1 MPARNGHSSE
11 TTEAGGG
18 SPQEPLIDRQLELD
32 LLRQHIARVADTGT
46 GHAVLILGESGVGKS
61 RLAAE
66 AAAEA
71 RKRGMAVISVR
82 CLGRGAEPLLP
93 LKEALAAYL
102 GRTPDQ
108 IRRTLARAAPHLLDA
123 VPFIGAFLANI
134 GEKLAEGS
142 YSLKG
147 VYEELSR
154 VLIRATSGNAGL
166 FLLVDDLHAADPDTL
181 YFLNYL
187 FRKLRQ
193 VPVLVAA
200 TIQEEQLSD
209 YPELA
214 DLMAEWSAT
223 GHVTLTVVPLE
234 RAHVGE
240 YVRMVS
246 AAGEQADESIV
257 DRLFRLTGGN
267 PCFLREA
274 VNLITGSP
282 GSPLAEDVVLPRADA
297 ILRRR
302 LARADDMTR
311 HFLRAASVVL
321 DTSDEL
327 AAITYVMDGDTKNA
341 IAALNKAC
349 EIRLMREGPRGE
361 VSFVHALMQ
370 REVYA
375 EMGTNQRRYLHARA
389 GEWSGRNGAM
399 ASAAFHFEQAGQI
412 DQMVKAGYQAA
423 SQAERAGMYHT
434 ALMLYQKLRPHVS
447 IEELGPRLAG
457 VLIVLGDW
465 GEAEKLTGLLPV
477 EDSSVRLLRS
487 ELAFVRGDF
496 DGALAEAEMALID
509 RSAERVHVLIRLAD
523 IALYLG
529 DFSEAQRYGRSALDL
544 ASTSDASLRARCYGI
559 VAATEYFGGDIR
571 AAETR
576 FGDALELL
584 EGLSEADRDRVIHS
598 TILANLGTVAE
609 TRQEWAAAEHH
620 HREALR
626 LRREVADARGV
637 LQSLHALGR
646 ARLGAGDRD
655 EAERYF
661 AEAGQLAEGLGETLE
676 RAKIWHTRAELL
688 LRDGDASRAR
698 ELATSALAT
707 FTQSRTRYDITHAR
721 VTLSRAARASGQ
733 ERLAVQQGALAR
745 SAVQAMGYGLL
756 CVLYPE
762 DVFDLATRIDGALT
776 AYACGDALG
785 VPWESP
791 PGASAHATSGQIEQL
806 PAREGWPRGA
816 TSDDTALTVLVA
828 HHLADRDGD
837 GDPAAFLADLAEQE
851 AAIRSLGPTTTEAID
866 RYRRGDAAA
875 GSPGRATNGAA
886 MRALPIGWVLP
897 HDQAERRRQLT
908 IAMSRATHADPAALV
923 AACVIA
929 TCASWAL
936 ENASP
941 SMLLAAAAEEA
952 RQAAQ
957 AVTTEMRLAEML
969 TKVSAG
975 TWEPPAN
982 DQPGP
987 LRDSGRSA
995 AVRDPGHVAAQRA
1008 GGRSP
1013 ARRRYRYRRRARGQT
1028 DGRQP
1033 GRRAGTRRVAVAS
1046 AGRPARTGERHSG
1059 DRRRA
1064 GNYPRDSVRVRPSR
1078 VVLRGHSP

>member
-1 MPARNGHSSE
+1 MPH
-11 TTEAGGG
+11 
-18 SPQEPLIDRQLELD
+18 L
-32 LLRQHIARVADTGT
+32 
-46 GHAVLILGESGVGKS
+46 
-61 RLAAE
+61 
-66 AAAEA
+66 
-71 RKRGMAVISVR
+71 
-82 CLGRGAEPLLP
+82 
-93 LKEALAAYL
+93 
-102 GRTPDQ
+102 
-108 IRRTLARAAPHLLDA
+108 HLLDA
-123 VPFIGAFLANI
+123 VPFIGAFLASI

-142 YSLKG
+142 FSLRG

-154 VLIRATSGNAGL
+154 ILIKATSGNTGL

-240 YVRMVS
+240 YVRMMS

-267 PCFLREA
+267 PFFLREA
-274 VNLITGSP
+274 VSLITQSP
-282 GSPLAEDVVLPRADA
+282 GSPLAGDVVLPRADA

-327 AAITYVMDGDTKNA
+327 AAITYVMEGDTKDA

-349 EIRLMREGPRGE
+349 EIRLMREGPHGE

-375 EMGTNQRRYLHARA
+375 EMGANQRRYLHARA

-465 GEAEKLTGLLPV
+465 GEAEKLIGLLPV

-509 RSAERVHVLIRLAD
+509 SSAERVHVLIRLAD

-544 ASTSDASLRARCYGI
+544 SSTSDASLRARCYGI
-559 VAATEYFGGDIR
+559 VAATEYFGGDIQ

-584 EGLSEADRDRVIHS
+584 EDLPEADRDRVIHS

-661 AEAGQLAEGLGETLE
+661 TEAGQLAESLGETLE

-688 LRDGDASRAR
+688 LHDGDASRAQ
-698 ELATSALAT
+698 ELATSALET

-721 VTLSRAARASGQ
+721 VTLSRAALASGQ

-745 SAVQAMGYGLL
+745 SAVQVMGYGLL

-762 DVFDLATRIDGALT
+762 DVFDLAGRIDGALT

-785 VPWESP
+785 VPWENAP
-791 PGASAHATSGQIEQL
+791 IGATPSQIEQL

-816 TSDDTALTVLVA
+816 TSDDTALTLLVA

-851 AAIRSLGPTTTEAID
+851 PAIRGLGPTTTAAIE
-866 RYRRGDAAA
+866 RFRRGDEAAD
-875 GSPGRATNGAA
+875 SPGRATNGAA

-897 HDQAERRRQLT
+897 HDQAERRRQVT
-908 IAMSRATHADPAALV
+908 ITMSRATHADPAALV

-936 ENASP
+936 EGASP

-952 RQAAQ
+952 REAAQ
-957 AVTTEMRLAEML
+957 AVTTEARLAEML
-969 TKVSAG
+969 TQVSAG

-982 DQPGP
+982 GISLDPYDTVTAALWCATRATS
-987 LRDSGRSA
+987 LRSGLVSA
-995 AVRDPGHVAAQRA
+995 VQLGGDTDTVAALVGGLMGGKLTA
-1008 GGRSP
+1008 G
-1013 ARRRYRYRRRARGQT
+1013 Q
-1028 DGRQP
+1028 
-1033 GRRAGTRRVAVAS
+1033 V
-1046 AGRPARTGERHSG
+1046 RTELPWHRL
-1059 DRRRA
+1059 
-1064 GNYPRDSVRVRPSR
+1064 
-1078 VVLRGHSP
+1078 VVLPEPETAIAETATALATTRAIQSV

>member
-1 MPARNGHSSE
+1 MPIRNDRGSE
-11 TTEAGGG
+11 TTAGGE
-18 SPQEPLIDRQLELD
+18 SPQEPLIDRRLELD
-32 LLRQHIARVADTGT
+32 LLRQHIARVAETGK

-71 RKRGMAVISVR
+71 QKRGMAVISVR
-82 CLGRGAEPLLP
+82 CLGKGAEPLLP
-93 LKEALAAYL
+93 LKEALASYL

-123 VPFIGAFLANI
+123 VPFIGAFLASI

-142 YSLKG
+142 FSLRG

-154 VLIRATSGNAGL
+154 ILIRATSGNAGL
-166 FLLVDDLHAADPDTL
+166 FLLVDDLHAADLDTL

-193 VPVLVAA
+193 VPVLAVA

-214 DLMAEWSAT
+214 DLMAEWAAT
-223 GHVTLTVVPLE
+223 GHVIVTVVPLE

-240 YVRMVS
+240 YVRTMS
-246 AAGEQADESIV
+246 ALGEQADESIV

-267 PCFLREA
+267 PFFLREA
-274 VNLITGSP
+274 VSLLAQSP
-282 GSPLAEDVVLPRADA
+282 ESRLADDVALPRADA

-302 LARADDMTR
+302 LARADEMTR

-321 DTSDEL
+321 DTSEEL
-327 AAITYVMDGDTKNA
+327 APITYVMEGDTKDA

-349 EIRLMREGPRGE
+349 EIRLMREGPHGE
-361 VSFVHALMQ
+361 VSFVHALMH

-375 EMGTNQRRYLHARA
+375 EMGANQRRYLHARA
-389 GEWSGRNGAM
+389 GEWLERHGAM
-399 ASAAFHFEQAGQI
+399 ASAAFHFEQAGQSG
-412 DQMVKAGYQAA
+412 QMVKAGYQAA
-423 SQAERAGMYHT
+423 AQAERAGMYHT

-447 IEELGPRLAG
+447 IEELGPHLAG
-457 VLIVLGDW
+457 ALIVLGDW
-465 GEAEKLTGLLPV
+465 DEAEQLIGLLPV
-477 EDSSVRLLRS
+477 ADSRVRLLRS
-487 ELAFVRGDF
+487 QLAFVRGDF
-496 DGALAEAEMALID
+496 DGAQAEAEMALIGG
-509 RSAERVHVLIRLAD
+509 SAERVHVLIRLAD

-529 DFSEAQRYGRSALDL
+529 DFSEAQRYGRTALDL
-544 ASTSDASLRARCYGI
+544 ASTSDANLRARCEGI
-559 VAATEYFGGDIR
+559 VAATEYFGGDVP

-576 FGDALELL
+576 FRDALELL
-584 EGLSEADRDRVIHS
+584 EKAPENDRDRVIHS

-609 TRQEWAAAEHH
+609 TKQEWAAAERH

-626 LRREVADARGV
+626 LRREIADARGV

-646 ARLGAGDRD
+646 VRLGTGDRD
-655 EAERYF
+655 DAERCFTEAE
-661 AEAGQLAEGLGETLE
+661 QLAVSLGETLE
-676 RAKIWHTRAELL
+676 RAKIWQTRAQLL
-688 LRDGDASRAR
+688 LRGGEASRAR
-698 ELATSALAT
+698 ELAASALEA

-721 VTLSRAARASGQ
+721 VTLSRAALASGQ
-733 ERLAVQQGALAR
+733 ERLAIQQGALAR
-745 SAVQAMGYGLL
+745 SSVQVMGYGLL

-762 DVFDLATRIDGALT
+762 EVFDLAGRIDGALT

-791 PGASAHATSGQIEQL
+791 PGASTGATPSQIEQL

-816 TSDDTALTVLVA
+816 TSDDTALTLLVA

-851 AAIRSLGPTTTEAID
+851 AAIRGLGPTTTAAIE
-866 RYRRGDAAA
+866 RFRRGDETV

-897 HDQAERRRQLT
+897 HDQAERRRHVT
-908 IAMSRATHADPAALV
+908 IAMSGATHADPAALV

-929 TCASWAL
+929 ACASWAL

-952 RQAAQ
+952 REASQ
-957 AVTTEMRLAEML
+957 AVTTDPRLAEML
-969 TKVSAG
+969 TQVCAG
-975 TWEPPAN
+975 TWEPPA
-982 DQPGP
+982 DGIS
-987 LRDSGRSA
+987 L
-995 AVRDPGHVAAQRA
+995 DPYDTVAAALWCATRA
-1008 GGRSP
+1008 TSLRSGLVSAVQLGGDTDTVAALVGGLIGCRLTAQQ
-1013 ARRRYRYRRRARGQT
+1013 ARAEL
-1028 DGRQP
+1028 P
-1033 GRRAGTRRVAVAS
+1033 W
-1046 AGRPARTGERHSG
+1046 HLL
-1059 DRRRA
+1059 
-1064 GNYPRDSVRVRPSR
+1064 
-1078 VVLRGHSP
+1078 VVLPEPETAIAEAAAALATSRAIQSV

>member
-1 MPARNGHSSE
+1 
-11 TTEAGGG
+11 
-18 SPQEPLIDRQLELD
+18 
-32 LLRQHIARVADTGT
+32 
-46 GHAVLILGESGVGKS
+46 
-61 RLAAE
+61 
-66 AAAEA
+66 
-71 RKRGMAVISVR
+71 MAVISVR

-93 LKEALAAYL
+93 LKEALASYL

-108 IRRTLARAAPHLLDA
+108 IRRTLARAAPALLDA
-123 VPFIGAFLANI
+123 VPFIGAFLASI

-142 YSLKG
+142 FSLRG

-154 VLIRATSGNAGL
+154 ILIKATSGNTGL

-193 VPVLVAA
+193 VPVLAAA
-200 TIQEEQLSD
+200 TIQEEQLGD

-214 DLMAEWSAT
+214 DLMAEWSAA
-223 GHVTLTVVPLE
+223 GHVTVTVVPLE
-234 RAHVGE
+234 RAHAGE
-240 YVRMVS
+240 YVRMMT
-246 AAGEQADESIV
+246 AAGEAADESIV

-267 PCFLREA
+267 PFFLREA
-274 VNLITGSP
+274 VSLVTGSP
-282 GSPLAEDVVLPRADA
+282 GSPLAGDVVLPRADA

-321 DTSDEL
+321 DTSDDL
-327 AAITYVMDGDTKNA
+327 AAITYVMQGDTKDA

-349 EIRLMREGPRGE
+349 ELRLMREGPRGE

-375 EMGTNQRRYLHARA
+375 EMGANQRRYLHARA

-412 DQMVKAGYQAA
+412 DHMVQAGYQAA
-423 SQAERAGMYHT
+423 AQAERAGMYHT

-457 VLIVLGDW
+457 VLIILGDW
-465 GEAEKLTGLLPV
+465 PEAEKLTGLLPV

-496 DGALAEAEMALID
+496 DGALAEAEMALIGN
-509 RSAERVHVLIRLAD
+509 SAERVTVLVRLAD

-559 VAATEYFGGDIR
+559 VAA
-571 AAETR
+571 AQTR

-584 EGLSEADRDRVIHS
+584 EDVPEADRDRVIHS

-626 LRREVADARGV
+626 LRREIADARGV

-655 EAERYF
+655 DAGRYF
-661 AEAGQLAEGLGETLE
+661 AEAEQLAESLGETLE
-676 RAKIWHTRAELL
+676 RAKIWHTRAE
-688 LRDGDASRAR
+688 
-698 ELATSALAT
+698 ET

-721 VTLSRAARASGQ
+721 VTLSRAALASGQ

-745 SAVQAMGYGLL
+745 SAVQVMGYGLL
-756 CVLYPE
+756 CVLYPQ
-762 DVFDLATRIDGALT
+762 DVFDLAARIDGALT

-785 VPWESP
+785 VPWENAP
-791 PGASAHATSGQIEQL
+791 AGATPSQIEQL

-816 TSDDTALTVLVA
+816 SSDDTALTLLVA

-837 GDPAAFLADLAEQE
+837 GDPAAFLADLAGQSRPSE
-851 AAIRSLGPTTTEAID
+851 ASARPPRQRSNN
-866 RYRRGDAAA
+866 
-875 GSPGRATNGAA
+875 S
-886 MRALPIGWVLP
+886 
-897 HDQAERRRQLT
+897 
-908 IAMSRATHADPAALV
+908 
-923 AACVIA
+923 
-929 TCASWAL
+929 
-936 ENASP
+936 
-941 SMLLAAAAEEA
+941 AAAAWPPAPLERPRTGRRCA
-952 RQAAQ
+952 PCP
-957 AVTTEMRLAEML
+957 
-969 TKVSAG
+969 SAG
-975 TWEPPAN
+975 YYPMTRPN
-982 DQPGP
+982 DV
-987 LRDSGRSA
+987 GR
-995 AVRDPGHVAAQRA
+995 
-1008 GGRSP
+1008 
-1013 ARRRYRYRRRARGQT
+1013 
-1028 DGRQP
+1028 
-1033 GRRAGTRRVAVAS
+1033 
-1046 AGRPARTGERHSG
+1046 
-1059 DRRRA
+1059 
-1064 GNYPRDSVRVRPSR
+1064 
-1078 VVLRGHSP
+1078 

>member
-1 MPARNGHSSE
+1 MPARDDHGSG
-11 TTEAGGG
+11 TTDAGGN
-18 SPQEPLIDRQLELD
+18 PHEPLVDRQLELD
-32 LLRQHIARVADTGT
+32 LLRQHIARVIESGN

-61 RLAAE
+61 RLAVE

-71 RKRGMAVISVR
+71 RQRGMAVISVR

-93 LKEALAAYL
+93 LKEALASYL

-108 IRRTLARAAPHLLDA
+108 IRRTLARAAPALLDA
-123 VPFIGAFLANI
+123 VPFIGAFLASI

-142 YSLKG
+142 FSLRG

-154 VLIRATSGNAGL
+154 ILIKATSGNAGL

-193 VPVLVAA
+193 VPVLAAA
-200 TIQEEQLSD
+200 TIQEEQLGD

-214 DLMAEWSAT
+214 DLMAEWSAA
-223 GHVTLTVVPLE
+223 GHVTVTVVPLE

-240 YVRMVS
+240 YVRMMS
-246 AAGEQADESIV
+246 AAGEPADESIV

-267 PCFLREA
+267 PFFLREA
-274 VNLITGSP
+274 VSLVTSSP
-282 GSPLAEDVVLPRADA
+282 GSPLAGDVVLPRADA

-302 LARADDMTR
+302 LARADEMTR
-311 HFLRAASVVL
+311 HFLRAASAVL

-327 AAITYVMDGDTKNA
+327 AAITYVMESDTKDA
-341 IAALNKAC
+341 ITALNKAC
-349 EIRLMREGPRGE
+349 ELRLMREGPRGE

-375 EMGTNQRRYLHARA
+375 EMGANQRRYLHARA
-389 GEWSGRNGAM
+389 AEWSGRNRAM

-412 DQMVKAGYQAA
+412 DPMVQAGYQAA

-465 GEAEKLTGLLPV
+465 AEAEKLTGLLPV
-477 EDSSVRLLRS
+477 EDSSVRLLRC

-496 DGALAEAEMALID
+496 DGALAEAEMALIGN
-509 RSAERVHVLIRLAD
+509 SAERVRVLVRLAD

-544 ASTSDASLRARCYGI
+544 SSTEDANLRARCHGI
-559 VAATEYFGGDIR
+559 VAATEYFGGDIQ
-571 AAETR
+571 AAEIR

-584 EGLSEADRDRVIHS
+584 EGLSDADRDRVVHS
-598 TILANLGTVAE
+598 TILANIGCVAE
-609 TRQEWAAAEHH
+609 TKQDWAAAEQH

-626 LRREVADARGV
+626 LRREIADARGV
-637 LQSLHALGR
+637 LQSLHAVGR
-646 ARLGAGDRD
+646 ARLGAGDRGD
-655 EAERYF
+655 AERYF
-661 AEAGQLAEGLGETLE
+661 AEAEQLADSLGETLE

-698 ELATSALAT
+698 ELAASALET
-707 FTQSRTRYDITHAR
+707 FTGSRTRYDITHAR
-721 VTLSRAARASGQ
+721 VTLSRAALASGQ

-745 SAVQAMGYGLL
+745 SAVQVMGYGLL

-762 DVFDLATRIDGALT
+762 DVFDLAGRIDGALT

-785 VPWESP
+785 GPWESLRHP
-791 PGASAHATSGQIEQL
+791 NVGAAASQIEQL

-816 TSDDTALTVLVA
+816 TSDDTALTLLVA
-828 HHLADRDGD
+828 RHLADRDGD
-837 GDPAAFLADLAEQE
+837 GDPDAFLADLAGQE
-851 AAIRSLGPTTTEAID
+851 PIIRGLGPTTTAAIE
-866 RYRRGDAAA
+866 RFRRGDAAA
-875 GSPGRATNGAA
+875 TSSGRATNGAA

-897 HDQAERRRQLT
+897 HDQAERRRQVT

-936 ENASP
+936 EGASP
-941 SMLLAAAAEEA
+941 SILLEAAAEEA
-952 RQAAQ
+952 REAARE
-957 AVTTEMRLAEML
+957 VTTDARLAEML
-969 TKVSAG
+969 TQVSAG

-982 DQPGP
+982 GISLDPYETVVAVLWCATRATF
-987 LRDSGRSA
+987 LRSGLVSA
-995 AVRDPGHVAAQRA
+995 VQLGGDTDTVAALV
-1008 GGRSP
+1008 GGLMGCKLTAEQIRSELP
-1013 ARRRYRYRRRARGQT
+1013 WHQLVVLPEPESEIG
-1028 DGRQP
+1028 DI
-1033 GRRAGTRRVAVAS
+1033 AVAL
-1046 AGRPARTGERHSG
+1046 ATARAIQSM
-1059 DRRRA
+1059 
-1064 GNYPRDSVRVRPSR
+1064 
-1078 VVLRGHSP
+1078 

>member
-1 MPARNGHSSE
+1 
-11 TTEAGGG
+11 
-18 SPQEPLIDRQLELD
+18 
-32 LLRQHIARVADTGT
+32 
-46 GHAVLILGESGVGKS
+46 
-61 RLAAE
+61 
-66 AAAEA
+66 
-71 RKRGMAVISVR
+71 
-82 CLGRGAEPLLP
+82 
-93 LKEALAAYL
+93 
-102 GRTPDQ
+102 
-108 IRRTLARAAPHLLDA
+108 
-123 VPFIGAFLANI
+123 
-134 GEKLAEGS
+134 
-142 YSLKG
+142 
-147 VYEELSR
+147 
-154 VLIRATSGNAGL
+154 
-166 FLLVDDLHAADPDTL
+166 
-181 YFLNYL
+181 
-187 FRKLRQ
+187 
-193 VPVLVAA
+193 
-200 TIQEEQLSD
+200 
-209 YPELA
+209 
-214 DLMAEWSAT
+214 MAEWSAT

-240 YVRMVS
+240 YVRMMS
-246 AAGEQADESIV
+246 AAGEAADESIV

-267 PCFLREA
+267 PFFLREA
-274 VNLITGSP
+274 VSLITQSP
-282 GSPLAEDVVLPRADA
+282 GSPLAGDVVLPRADA

-302 LARADDMTR
+302 LARADDTTR

-321 DTSDEL
+321 DTSDDL
-327 AAITYVMDGDTKNA
+327 AAITYVMEGDTKDA
-341 IAALNKAC
+341 ITALDKAC
-349 EIRLMREGPRGE
+349 EIRLMREGPHGE

-375 EMGTNQRRYLHARA
+375 EMGANQRRYLHARV
-389 GEWSGRNGAM
+389 GEWSGRHDAM

-412 DQMVKAGYQAA
+412 DQMVQAGYQAA

-465 GEAEKLTGLLPV
+465 PEAEKLTGLLPV

-509 RSAERVHVLIRLAD
+509 NSAERVKVLVRLAD

-544 ASTSDASLRARCYGI
+544 ASTSDANLRARCYGI
-559 VAATEYFGGDIR
+559 VAATEYFGGDIQ
-571 AAETR
+571 AAESR

-609 TRQEWAAAEHH
+609 TKQEWTAAEHH

-661 AEAGQLAEGLGETLE
+661 TEAGQLAESLGETLE
-676 RAKIWHTRAELL
+676 RAKICHTRAELL
-688 LRDGDASRAR
+688 LRDGDASLAQ
-698 ELATSALAT
+698 ELATSALET
-707 FTQSRTRYDITHAR
+707 FTLSRTRYDITHAR
-721 VTLSRAARASGQ
+721 VTLSRAALASGH
-733 ERLAVQQGALAR
+733 ERLAIQQGALAR
-745 SAVQAMGYGLL
+745 SAVQVMGYGLL

-762 DVFDLATRIDGALT
+762 NVFDLAGRIDGALT

-791 PGASAHATSGQIEQL
+791 ANAYVGAAASQIEQL

-816 TSDDTALTVLVA
+816 TSDDTALTLLVA
-828 HHLADRDGD
+828 HHLADQDGD

-851 AAIRSLGPTTTEAID
+851 AAIRGLGPTTTAAIE
-866 RYRRGDAAA
+866 RFRRGDEAAA
-875 GSPGRATNGAA
+875 ASPGRATNGAA

-897 HDQAERRRQLT
+897 HDQAERRRQVT
-908 IAMSRATHADPAALV
+908 ITMSRATHADPAALV

-936 ENASP
+936 EGASP
-941 SMLLAAAAEEA
+941 SMLLTAAAEEA
-952 RQAAQ
+952 REAAQ
-957 AVTTEMRLAEML
+957 AVTTEARLAAML
-969 TKVSAG
+969 TQVPAG

-982 DQPGP
+982 GISLDPYDTVTAALWCATRATS
-987 LRDSGRSA
+987 LRSGLVSA
-995 AVRDPGHVAAQRA
+995 VQLGGDTDTVAALVGGLMGGKLTA
-1008 GGRSP
+1008 G
-1013 ARRRYRYRRRARGQT
+1013 Q
-1028 DGRQP
+1028 
-1033 GRRAGTRRVAVAS
+1033 V
-1046 AGRPARTGERHSG
+1046 RTELPWHRL
-1059 DRRRA
+1059 
-1064 GNYPRDSVRVRPSR
+1064 
-1078 VVLRGHSP
+1078 VVLPEPETAIAEIAAALATTRAIQSV

>member
-1 MPARNGHSSE
+1 M
-11 TTEAGGG
+11 
-18 SPQEPLIDRQLELD
+18 IDRLLELD
-32 LLRQHIARVADTGT
+32 LLRQHIARVADTST

-61 RLAAE
+61 RLAVE

-71 RKRGMAVISVR
+71 RQRGMAVISVR

-108 IRRTLARAAPHLLDA
+108 IRRTLARAAPALLDA
-123 VPFIGAFLANI
+123 VPFIGAFLASI

-142 YSLKG
+142 FSLRG
-147 VYEELSR
+147 VYEKLSR
-154 VLIRATSGNAGL
+154 VLIKATSGNAGL

-193 VPVLVAA
+193 VPVLTAA
-200 TIQEEQLSD
+200 TIQEEQLGG

-214 DLMAEWSAT
+214 DLMAEWSAA
-223 GHVTLTVVPLE
+223 GHVTVTVVPLE

-240 YVRMVS
+240 YVRMMS
-246 AAGEQADESIV
+246 AASEQADESIV

-267 PCFLREA
+267 PFFLREA
-274 VNLITGSP
+274 VNLITSSP
-282 GSPLAEDVVLPRADA
+282 GSPLAGDVVLPRADA

-302 LARADDMTR
+302 LARADEMTR

-321 DTSDEL
+321 DTSGDL
-327 AAITYVMDGDTKNA
+327 AAITYVMEGDTNDA
-341 IAALNKAC
+341 ITALNKAC

-375 EMGTNQRRYLHARA
+375 EMGANQRRHLHARV
-389 GEWSGRNGAM
+389 GEWSGRHGAM
-399 ASAAFHFEQAGQI
+399 ASAAFHFEQAGQV
-412 DQMVKAGYQAA
+412 DQMVQAGYQAA

-465 GEAEKLTGLLPV
+465 AEAEKLTGLLPV
-477 EDSSVRLLRS
+477 EDASVRLLRS

-496 DGALAEAEMALID
+496 DGALAEAEMALIGN
-509 RSAERVHVLIRLAD
+509 SAERIHVLIRLAD

-544 ASTSDASLRARCYGI
+544 ASTSDANLRARCYGI
-559 VAATEYFGGDIR
+559 VAATEYFGGDI
-571 AAETR
+571 AAAQTR

-584 EGLSEADRDRVIHS
+584 EGLSEADRDRMIHS
-598 TILANLGTVAE
+598 TILANLGAVAE
-609 TRQEWAAAEHH
+609 TKQEWAAAEHY

-655 EAERYF
+655 DAERSF
-661 AEAGQLAEGLGETLE
+661 AEAEQLTDSLGETLE

-688 LRDGDASRAR
+688 LRDGDASHAQ
-698 ELATSALAT
+698 EFATSALET

-721 VTLSRAARASGQ
+721 VTLSRAAFASGN

-745 SAVQAMGYGLL
+745 SAVQVMGYGLL

-762 DVFDLATRIDGALT
+762 DVFDLAARIDGALT

-785 VPWESP
+785 VPWENAP
-791 PGASAHATSGQIEQL
+791 PADVGAAASQIEQL

-816 TSDDTALTVLVA
+816 TSDDTALTLLVA

-837 GDPAAFLADLAEQE
+837 GDPTAFLADLAEQE
-851 AAIRSLGPTTTEAID
+851 PAIRGLGPTTTAAIE
-866 RYRRGDAAA
+866 RFRRGDEAADP
-875 GSPGRATNGAA
+875 PGRATNGAA

-897 HDQAERRRQLT
+897 HDQAERRRQVT
-908 IAMSRATHADPAALV
+908 IAMSRVTHADSAALV

-929 TCASWAL
+929 ACASWAL
-936 ENASP
+936 EGASP
-941 SMLLAAAAEEA
+941 STLLEAAIEEA
-952 RQAAQ
+952 REAAQ
-957 AVTTEMRLAEML
+957 AVTTEPRLAEML
-969 TKVSAG
+969 TQVSAG

-982 DQPGP
+982 GISLDPYETV
-987 LRDSGRSA
+987 A
-995 AVRDPGHVAAQRA
+995 AVLWCATRATSLRSGLVSAVQLGGDTDTVAALVGGLMGCKLTAEQVRA
-1008 GGRSP
+1008 ELPWHRL
-1013 ARRRYRYRRRARGQT
+1013 
-1028 DGRQP
+1028 
-1033 GRRAGTRRVAVAS
+1033 
-1046 AGRPARTGERHSG
+1046 
-1059 DRRRA
+1059 
-1064 GNYPRDSVRVRPSR
+1064 
-1078 VVLRGHSP
+1078 VVLPEPESAIAETAAALATTRAIQSV